1 MGIKIIRQI
10 MNVLSTLFVIG
21 TMLWL
26 SGLLTSEWI
35 DRQHWLRA
43 FEVYLAVT
51 AVAKILLYII
61 AYLGGKFKVAF
72 LSETLK
78 YKVWGIGFEL
88 VTWIGIALALSLT
101 GDALA

>member
-26 SGLLTSEWI
+26 SGLLASEWI

-43 FEVYLAVT
+43 FEVYLVIT
-51 AVAKILLYII
+51 AVAKIILYIT

-72 LSETLK
+72 LSKTLR
-78 YKVWGIGFEL
+78 YRSWGIGFEL
-88 VTWIGIALALSLT
+88 ITWIGIALALSMT